1 MITHEGLKLDFNGL
15 YKDIHTKNYRYLHF
29 WGGRARG
36 GSHTAT
42 QYALDL
48 ITREEYFR
56 GYIMREIA
64 EDIRESLWRD
74 FKDRIES
81 AGCEDDIYL
90 NDSGMKA
97 FCPDTGNHL
106 LSKGFKKSSGKRTAK
121 LKSLAGA
128 THVIIEEAE
137 EISEED
143 FNQLDDTL
151 RTIKANVQIILIFN
165 PPSKNH
171 WIWKKWY
178 NLVDSD
184 IPGYFTAT
192 PKKNQQLLSIFSTYK
207 DNEIN
212 LNETTIAN
220 FEAYKDSNPEHY
232 YTMVKGLISEGM
244 KGRIYKDWKPIV
256 SMPNEYTKFYGLD
269 WGFND
274 PVALV
279 ECEVHN
285 NDLYVN
291 EVIYGS
297 GITNDVLSRMM
308 VDYGMRKSDP
318 IFADKAPKDVADLE
332 KMGWNIVSAA
342 KGPGSV
348 MAGIRFIKKYNVHLT
363 ENSANLWKENENYRW
378 RLDQFKQPLDEP
390 EDKNNHG
397 MDALNYAMDYIKQ
410 PTGQTGVNIAPSPPK
425 PKPKYTFT

>member
-1 MITHEGLKLDFNGL
+1 MLSLEFNSKYREL
-15 YKDIHTKNYRYLHF
+15 HHKNFRYVHL
-29 WGGRARG
+29 WGGRGRG
-36 GSHTAT
+36 GSFTAT

-48 ITREEYFR
+48 ITRDQYFR

-74 FKDRIES
+74 FKDRIE
-81 AGCEDDIYL
+81 AAECEDQIYL
-90 NDSGMKA
+90 NDSAMTA
-97 FCPDTGNHL
+97 YCPNTGNHL

-151 RTIKANVQIILIFN
+151 RTVKANVQIILIFN

-178 NLVDSD
+178 NLIDSEE
-184 IPGYFTAT
+184 PGYYRAI
-192 PKKNQQLLSIFSTYK
+192 PKQNKQLLSIFSDYH

-212 LNETTIAN
+212 LNETTIEN
-220 FEAYKDSNPEHY
+220 FEDYKIKKPEHY
-232 YTMVKGLISEGM
+232 FTMIKGLISEGV
-244 KGRIYKDWKPIV
+244 KGRIYKDWKPIL

-274 PVALV
+274 PLAIV

-285 NDLYVN
+285 DNLYIK
-291 EVIYGS
+291 EVVYGS
-297 GITNDVLSRMM
+297 GLSNNSVNQMM
-308 VDYGMRKSDP
+308 LDYGMKKSDP
-318 IFADKAPKDVADLE
+318 IFADKSPKDVADLE
-332 KMGWNIVSAA
+332 SMGWNIVSAN
-342 KGPGSV
+342 KGPGSIL
-348 MAGIRFIKKYNVHLT
+348 AGIRFIKKYTVHLT
-363 ENSANLWKENENYRW
+363 ENSVNLWKENENYKW
-378 RLDQFKQPLDEP
+378 RLDQFKEPLEEP

-397 MDALNYAMDYIKQ
+397 MDAIRYAMEHLMQ
-410 PTGQTGVNIAPSPPK
+410 PRGQTGFGQVKAPPREK
-425 PKPKYTFT
+425 PKIQFT